1 MPFPKTVALMLQIDD
16 RNAKLDGRFD
26 EAMRNIG
33 LPVEAHRE
41 IISLAIKMDRRPR
54 DVAIALLCLGLQ
66 ATREEE
72 AN

>member
-16 RNAKLDGRFD
+16 RQSKLDGFFD
-26 EAMRNIG
+26 DAMRDIG
-33 LPVEAHRE
+33 LPVEAHQE
-41 IISLAIKMDRRPR
+41 ILSLAIKMDRRPR

-66 ATREEE
+66 YARDEE